1 MRNSLRLWVIGS
13 VVTMAALVAGGWFVG
28 AQPLLAAASSAS
40 DSANE
45 IAATNQTTQIRLAG
59 LEKQSKDMAG
69 LQAEVDK
76 ARTAVP
82 TSLDANSFV
91 ERINQIA
98 ASSFVTVSVVSVA
111 PGTAQAYSPPA
122 SVTTAEAAAAAA
134 AQPSASPS
142 PSASAAPVAATPTVP
157 VLAATDPSITGA
169 NFTLVPMTV
178 SVKGT
183 QEGTLRFV
191 HAVQTDTRLFLV
203 TGYSLSTDG
212 VSGGKVLAT
221 LNGYIYALKQ

>member
-1 MRNSLRLWVIGS
+1 MRNTLRLWVIGS
-13 VVTMAALVAGGWFVG
+13 VVTIAALVAGGWFVG

-40 DSANE
+40 QSATE
-45 IAATNQTTQIRLAG
+45 VAAANQTTQIRLAA
-59 LEKQSKDMAG
+59 LEKQSKNLGA
-69 LQAEVDK
+69 LQAEVAK
-76 ARTAVP
+76 TNAAVP
-82 TSLDANSFV
+82 TDLNANSFV
-91 ERINQIA
+91 QRINQIA
-98 ASSFVTVSVVSVA
+98 SSSFVDVSVVSVT

-122 SVTTAEAAAAAA
+122 SVTSAQQVAAAA

-142 PSASAAPVAATPTVP
+142 PSATAAPVAATAATP
-157 VLAATDPSITGA
+157 VLAATDPSITAA

-178 SVKGT
+178 SVKGS

-203 TGYSLSTDG
+203 TGYALSTDG